1 MQQALVLAALALV
14 LAVAAV
20 LLWRH
25 ANSGARRAASSAFLE
40 NQLRRA
46 RDVPVGGATFAGGAR
61 AARSGFSWWDRLLL
75 LAGLRH
81 GAGLYLRIFVP
92 IVVGAL
98 LAWAFLGALSGFVTL
113 LLLTVGAYFL
123 LWLRA
128 DKRQRRMISQLP
140 AFLDNMVRLITI
152 GNSMASAFQTAAASA
167 DAPLRE
173 VVETAAALSRSAK
186 ELDEA
191 LAHVSRQYGLK
202 ELYMVAAVVSI
213 ALRFGGRSDQ
223 VLERMAAFMR
233 DVSQA
238 RSELSASSAEIRLS
252 AWILALLPL
261 GIAGFIIVANNDLF
275 VGLWE
280 DPLGF
285 KMLATAVAM
294 QVGGSYWLYRMAKS
308 I

>member
-46 RDVPVGGATFAGGAR
+46 RDVPIGGATFAGGAR
-61 AARSGFSWWDRLLL
+61 AARSGFRGGTGCCCWPACGMAQDSTCGSSRPSSRRA
-75 LAGLRH
+75 AGL
-81 GAGLYLRIFVP
+81 GL
-92 IVVGAL
+92 
-98 LAWAFLGALSGFVTL
+98 LGALSGFVTL

>member
-46 RDVPVGGATFAGGAR
+46 RDVPVGGATFAGGGR

-81 GAGLYLRIFVP
+81 GAGLYLRIFAP
-92 IVVGAL
+92 IVTGAL

-167 DAPLRE
+167 DEPLRE

-285 KMLATAVAM
+285 KMLTTAVAM

>member
-1 MQQALVLAALALV
+1 M
-14 LAVAAV
+14 
-20 LLWRH
+20 
-25 ANSGARRAASSAFLE
+25 
-40 NQLRRA
+40 
-46 RDVPVGGATFAGGAR
+46 
-61 AARSGFSWWDRLLL
+61 L

-81 GAGLYLRIFVP
+81 GAGLYLRIFAP
-92 IVVGAL
+92 IVAGAL

-280 DPLGF
+280 DRWASRCWRPPWPCRSADPIGCI
-285 KMLATAVAM
+285 AWPNPSD
-294 QVGGSYWLYRMAKS
+294 GGEDASAGIPEPDPGAGHGADPGGRRHAGPGRQHGAS
-308 I
+308 PARPGPQPPGRRPGAGHSQRTVQGGRA

>member
-1 MQQALVLAALALV
+1 MPIGG
-14 LAVAAV
+14 
-20 LLWRH
+20 RH
-25 ANSGARRAASSAFLE
+25 SPAGAR
-40 NQLRRA
+40 
-46 RDVPVGGATFAGGAR
+46 GAQR
-61 AARSGFSWWDRLLL
+61 FSWWDRLLL

-81 GAGLYLRIFVP
+81 GAGLYLRIFAP
-92 IVVGAL
+92 IVAGAL

-202 ELYMVAAVVSI
+202 ELYGGGGGVDRA
-213 ALRFGGRSDQ
+213 ALRRPQRSGAGAHGGLHARRQPGSQ
-223 VLERMAAFMR
+223 RAVGQLGR
-233 DVSQA
+233 DPPVGLDPGS
-238 RSELSASSAEIRLS
+238 
-252 AWILALLPL
+252 LPL

>member
-1 MQQALVLAALALV
+1 M
-14 LAVAAV
+14 
-20 LLWRH
+20 
-25 ANSGARRAASSAFLE
+25 
-40 NQLRRA
+40 
-46 RDVPVGGATFAGGAR
+46 
-61 AARSGFSWWDRLLL
+61 
-75 LAGLRH
+75 
-81 GAGLYLRIFVP
+81 
-92 IVVGAL
+92 
-98 LAWAFLGALSGFVTL
+98 
-113 LLLTVGAYFL
+113 
-123 LWLRA
+123 
-128 DKRQRRMISQLP
+128 
-140 AFLDNMVRLITI
+140 
-152 GNSMASAFQTAAASA
+152 
-167 DAPLRE
+167 
-173 VVETAAALSRSAK
+173 
-186 ELDEA
+186 
-191 LAHVSRQYGLK
+191 SRQYGLK

>member
-25 ANSGARRAASSAFLE
+25 ANSGARREFRLPGKPAAARARRADRRGDIR
-40 NQLRRA
+40 RRA
-46 RDVPVGGATFAGGAR
+46 R
-61 AARSGFSWWDRLLL
+61 ARSGFSWWDRLLL

-81 GAGLYLRIFVP
+81 GAGLYLRIFAP
-92 IVVGAL
+92 IVAGAL